1 MTGLESELKQRREE
15 LVAELTRLTEPP
27 EAGSS
32 IGFGK
37 RVGDGTSEAVERL
50 ATTAVARS
58 LAQSI
63 EDIDAALLRLAAG
76 SYGYCEVCGELIP
89 PERLLARPATARCVR
104 CAD

>member
-1 MTGLESELKQRREE
+1 MTDLEAELNRRRRD
-15 LVAELTRLTEPP
+15 LVAELDRLTEPP
-27 EAGSS
+27 EAGAS

-58 LAQSI
+58 LASSI

-76 SYGYCEVCGELIP
+76 TYAYCEVCGEEIP
-89 PERLLARPATARCVR
+89 RERLLARPAASRCVL